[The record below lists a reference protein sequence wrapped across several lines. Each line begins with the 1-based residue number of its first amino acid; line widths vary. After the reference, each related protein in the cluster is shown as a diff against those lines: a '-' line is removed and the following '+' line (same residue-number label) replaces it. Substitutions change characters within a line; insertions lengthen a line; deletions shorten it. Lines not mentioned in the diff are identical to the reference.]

1 MCRCISFLPAVGQRS
16 RAHRS
21 DALPPQ
27 KGKPFNTLDHSSYS
41 NKTENGGGNFSI
53 LKSIK
58 RRNKKKEKKK
68 MGNLVARFAHSGGG
82 PVSFHKFIGGAPPR
96 MKREREKK
104 TGNETKSDSKPVSL
118 SLGQFMREEG
128 DRESSTVRCSYT
140 SVTRDFS
147 HSPSN
152 APSHLVRA
160 LPAGDVSL
168 RHLHRPFFFFSCRKL
183 TVVDRSS

>member
-1 MCRCISFLPAVGQRS
+1 
-16 RAHRS
+16 
-21 DALPPQ
+21 
-27 KGKPFNTLDHSSYS
+27 
-41 NKTENGGGNFSI
+41 
-53 LKSIK
+53 
-58 RRNKKKEKKK
+58 

-152 APSHLVRA
+152 APSLLVRA